1 MYAGRMSIVA
11 LEIFFLVLLVVAGLA
26 MAWFAG
32 FVVWRLFKGQQ

>member
-1 MYAGRMSIVA
+1 MSIVA
-11 LEIFFLVLLVVAGLA
+11 LEIFYLVLLAVASLA